1 MAAKDRFSKASEAAQ
16 TARRHPY
23 VQRLLH
29 DRELRANLA
38 TAYTAARSA
47 YGRISNGKPATKALM
62 EDKKLQ
68 RELKQAVE
76 ALRDASSSLK
86 QPPPRKRRRARGAG
100 LLVLMLA
107 GGVLALVVSES
118 LRSKLLDLLFGSEE
132 EFDYSSSSTNESSG
146 SPNESSGSTD
156 ESASSTDAPPGEA
169 PPTVPAED
177 PGS

>member
-16 TARRHPY
+16 AARRHPY
-23 VQRLLH
+23 VQRVLH

-38 TAYTAARSA
+38 TAYAAARSA
-47 YGRISNGKPATKALM
+47 YGRINGKPTTKALI

-68 RELKQAVE
+68 RELKQAVD
-76 ALRDASSSLK
+76 ALRDASNVLK
-86 QPPPRKRRRARGAG
+86 QPPPPKRRRARGAG
-100 LLVLMLA
+100 LLMLMLA

-132 EFDYSSSSTNESSG
+132 EFDYSSSSANESS
-146 SPNESSGSTD
+146 SPANESAG
-156 ESASSTDAPPGEA
+156 ATDAPVEET